1 MRTRSTALLAVGL
14 LLLSTPA
21 LAADPVTM
29 VICAPGFPGSTTEAQ
44 GAIDALATAM
54 ATAAKWSPAELKG
67 AYYET
72 EAGGVARLS
81 QPDAAIALLPLALFL
96 EQETAL
102 KLTARQAAIMKGK
115 ADANEVWALV
125 AKKGA
130 VPNAE
135 ALAGYEIQSIVG
147 FSPKFIKGPVL
158 GPWGKL
164 PDGIKFTQTKQV
176 LSAMRKAAKGD
187 KVALVLDSE
196 QTAAIATSPFAA
208 DLEIVYKSGPLPM
221 GVVATVNAK
230 LSDAKWKPMG
240 DALPKLG
247 ATPDG
252 AKALEGVWKL
262 RFDALDAKGVD
273 AARKAF
279 AEAK

>member
-1 MRTRSTALLAVGL
+1 MRNALLAGL
-14 LLLSTPA
+14 LLVSSTA
-21 LAADPVTM
+21 LAADPMAM

-44 GAIDALATAM
+44 GAIDALANAM
-54 ATAAKWSPAELKG
+54 ASAAKWAPAELKG
-67 AYYET
+67 SYYET
-72 EAGGVARLS
+72 EAAGIARLS

-96 EQETAL
+96 EQESAL
-102 KLTARQAAIMKGK
+102 KLTARQAAIMKGRT
-115 ADANEVWALV
+115 DPNETWALV

-130 VPNAE
+130 IPNAG
-135 ALAGYEIQSIVG
+135 ALAGYEIHSIVG
-147 FSPKFIKGPVL
+147 FSPRFIKGPVL
-158 GPWGKL
+158 SAWGKL
-164 PDGIKFTQTKQV
+164 PEGVKFTQTKQV

-196 QTAAIATSPFAA
+196 QTAAVATSPFAA
-208 DLEIVYKSGPLPM
+208 DLEIVFKSAPLPM
-221 GVVATVNAK
+221 GVIATVGTK
-230 LSDAKWKPMG
+230 VPDARWKPLG
-240 DALPKLG
+240 EALPKLG

-262 RFDALDAKGVD
+262 RFDALDAKGIE